1 MLKLKEKNPI
11 EIVLESLKHDSRFA
25 GHDSS
30 YASHNFHAFAAKFP
44 PQLPRLFIEHLTS
57 PLDLVLDP
65 MVGSGTTVV
74 EAILAGRRGIG
85 YDIDHLALHLARIKT
100 SGIEQARVRVLINKV
115 ISSAINNYQN
125 REFIDNQLTAKFDSK
140 TAEFIDYWFLQSTKR
155 ELLALILAIDDITDD
170 SVREFFKLVFS
181 SIIIT
186 KSGGVSLARDLAH
199 SRPHKDKHK
208 KPKNAIEA
216 FGARLNRL
224 ILGLNQI
231 PCGSDLINIERQDAR
246 HLPLCERSIDLI
258 ITSPPYAN
266 AIDYM
271 RAHKFSLVWF
281 GHPISELTELRST
294 YIGSE
299 KTANFEDSD
308 LPEYCRHTIADL
320 VEIEKP
326 KAKVIAKYFN
336 EMKLVISEMH
346 RVLKSSK
353 YCIIV
358 VGNSTVR
365 GYLVQTN
372 KHLEELGRSVGFKV
386 VANMAREIDRNKRMM
401 PISFNSTR
409 NGIEQRMHEEYIL
422 IFEKL

>member
-1 MLKLKEKNPI
+1 MLKLKENSPI
-11 EIVLESLKHDSRFA
+11 DKVLELLKLDSRFA
-25 GHDSS
+25 GRDSS

-57 PLDLVLDP
+57 PLELVLDP

-74 EAILAGRRGIG
+74 EAILAERRGIG

-100 SGIEQARVRVLINKV
+100 SGIEQTRVQRLINKV
-115 ISSAINNYQN
+115 VSTAINNYQN
-125 REFIDNQLTAKFDSK
+125 KELIENQLTAKFDPK
-140 TAEFIDYWFLQSTKR
+140 TAEFIDYWFLPSTKR
-155 ELLALILAIDDITDD
+155 ELMALILAIDDVSDN
-170 SVREFFKLVFS
+170 SVKEFFKLVFS

-199 SRPHKDKHK
+199 SRPHKDKNK

-216 FGARLNRL
+216 FGARLNKL
-224 ILGLNQI
+224 ILGLNHI
-231 PCGSDLINIERQDAR
+231 PLGSDLIKIERQDAR
-246 HLPLCERSIDLI
+246 CLPLAENSVDLI

-281 GHPISELTELRST
+281 GHPISELTELRAT

-299 KTANFEDSD
+299 KTTNFVDSD

-326 KAKVIAKYFN
+326 KAKVVAKYFN
-336 EMKLVISEMH
+336 EMKLVIGEMH
-346 RVLKSSK
+346 RVLKSNK

-358 VGNSTVR
+358 VGNSTIR

-372 KHLEELGRSVGFKV
+372 KHLEEIGRSVGFKV
-386 VANMAREIDRNKRMM
+386 IANMAREIDRNKRMM

>member
-1 MLKLKEKNPI
+1 MLKIKEKSPV
-11 EIVLESLKHDSRFA
+11 ELVLEILKKDSGFA
-25 GHDSS
+25 GYDSG

-44 PQLPRLFIEHLTS
+44 PQLPRLFIQQLTK

-65 MVGSGTTVV
+65 MVGSGTTLV
-74 EAILAGRRGIG
+74 EANLAGRRGIG
-85 YDIDHLALHLARIKT
+85 YDIDPLALHLTRIKT
-100 SGIEQARVRVLINKV
+100 SGMALENVWGLINKV
-115 ISSAINNYQN
+115 ISKAINFYQN
-125 REFIDNQLTAKFDSK
+125 DELINRKLAANFDEK
-140 TAEFIDYWFLQSTKR
+140 TNEFIDYWFLPSTKR
-155 ELLALILAIDDITDD
+155 ELMALILAIDDISD
-170 SVREFFKLVFS
+170 SSAKEFFKLVFS

-199 SRPHKDKHK
+199 SRPHKDKNK

-216 FGARLNRL
+216 FGARLNKL
-224 ILGLNQI
+224 IFGLNQI
-231 PCGSDLINIERQDAR
+231 PRGSDLIKIERQDAR
-246 HLPLCERSIDLI
+246 HLPLAENSVDLI

-281 GHPISELTELRST
+281 GHPISELTELRAT

-299 KTANFEDSD
+299 KAANFVDSD
-308 LPEYCRHTIADL
+308 LPEYCRRTIADL

-326 KAKVIAKYFN
+326 KAKVVAKYFN

-346 RVLKSSK
+346 RVLKSNK

-365 GYLVQTN
+365 GYLVRTN
-372 KHLEELGRSVGFKV
+372 KHLEEIGRSVGFNV
-386 VANMAREIDRNKRMM
+386 IANIAREIDRNKRMM
-401 PISFNSTR
+401 PISFNSKR
-409 NGIEQRMHEEYIL
+409 GGIEQRMHEEYIL
-422 IFEKL
+422 MFEKL